1 MRILNGN
8 ITQCEDCE
16 SVMEYDINDIIPVVA
31 CPKCGKLVKA
41 KMPTPV
47 SVSVFDDMSWDEICN
62 MFPKA
67 FMPGITKNITLKNGE
82 QYAVQVTDR
91 KDGLMLSFK
100 DLYGHEDGGGMPIN
114 SEEDYKRKYE
124 DCDLRKWLNS
134 EFLNLLPDDL
144 VKHIVPAEI
153 VSDGKTLKDKIFIP
167 SEIEVF
173 GKDEYGRCREG
184 EQLELY
190 ADWHNRISGY
200 VDGQYGRW
208 WWLRTKSKA
217 GGSSFCGVYDC
228 GYAGYNY
235 VSDSLGVRPHFL
247 IK

>member
-1 MRILNGN
+1 MQILNGN
-8 ITQCEDCE
+8 VTQCENCE
-16 SVMEYDINDIIPVVA
+16 CVMEYDIHDVIPVVS

-41 KMPTPV
+41 KLPTLLGGAAL
-47 SVSVFDDMSWDEICN
+47 DNLSWDEICAQPAEL
-62 MFPKA
+62 FVLGA
-67 FMPGITKNITLKNGE
+67 TKIITLKSGE
-82 QYAVQVTDR
+82 PYAVQVTHR
-91 KDGLMLSFK
+91 KGGLMLSFK
-100 DLYGHEDGGGMPIN
+100 ELFGSEEGGGRAIN
-114 SEEDYKRKYE
+114 EDKDYERNYE

-134 EFLNLLPDDL
+134 EFLSLLPDDL

-167 SEIEVF
+167 SETEVF
-173 GKDEYGRCREG
+173 GKDEYGRCKEG

-200 VDGQYGRW
+200 ADGQYGRW

-217 GGSSFCGVYDC
+217 GGSYVCGVYNSGD
-228 GYAGYNY
+228 AGYGAVAY
-235 VSDSLGVRPHFL
+235 SGGVRPHFL